1 MAKVEESGDEML
13 RSLAGMLQQQLRSLD
28 IVGRLGGE
36 EFGVILPNTA
46 RAEARCLAERL
57 CQAVSRHEIVTRYA
71 LLKMSV
77 SIGVATFGASMQTID
92 DLLRCADH
100 ALYQA
105 KAEGR
110 NRVVVALG
118 EGVPADETPIS
129 TT

>member
-1 MAKVEESGDEML
+1 
-13 RSLAGMLQQQLRSLD
+13 
-28 IVGRLGGE
+28 
-36 EFGVILPNTA
+36 
-46 RAEARCLAERL
+46 
-57 CQAVSRHEIVTRYA
+57 
-71 LLKMSV
+71 MSV

-92 DLLRCADH
+92 DLSRCADH